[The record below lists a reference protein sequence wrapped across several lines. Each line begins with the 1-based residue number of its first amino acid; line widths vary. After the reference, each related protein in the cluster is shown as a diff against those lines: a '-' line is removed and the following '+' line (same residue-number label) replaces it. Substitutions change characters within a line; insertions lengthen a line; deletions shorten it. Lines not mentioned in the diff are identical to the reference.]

1 MKVFTARVLLLA
13 SLLAAIPLL
22 RAEKAPALERP
33 LVAQPSVA
41 RLGDVGSRGNRQRGE
56 RAHKPFRHPGGDED
70 LVRGKNQPSFFAP
83 SERETA
89 RPGPLVTPPPPGG
102 FDGVVDPRFTPP
114 DGGIAVSNTFI
125 VAAVNTSV
133 SVWRKSYD
141 ANGNLSAVSL
151 AVPATDLDPFFSA
164 NPGCL
169 TPMNDSLDRKSTRLN
184 SSHVKISYAVR
195 SKAATAAGNSGR

>member
-1 MKVFTARVLLLA
+1 RILSRSPRPRCWHIACTSRWGQCPDGPARRIGPIHVDAVCRTPRAPTISAHAETRRKGGRSMRVLIARVLLLA

-22 RAEKAPALERP
+22 QAEKAPALERS

-56 RAHKPFRHPGGDED
+56 RVHKPFRHPGGDED

-102 FDGVVDPRFTPP
+102 FD
-114 DGGIAVSNTFI
+114 
-125 VAAVNTSV
+125 
-133 SVWRKSYD
+133 
-141 ANGNLSAVSL
+141 
-151 AVPATDLDPFFSA
+151 
-164 NPGCL
+164 
-169 TPMNDSLDRKSTRLN
+169 
-184 SSHVKISYAVR
+184 
-195 SKAATAAGNSGR
+195 